1 MIDLG
6 IINSRDGALNS
17 NRLKIIIL
25 NICISKEV

>member
-6 IINSRDGALNS
+6 IINSIDAALNS